1 MTRDIAAVPIAA
13 VLFDLSGTVL
23 DESYIAAGMRSLG
36 MTLAKRYGL
45 DPEYIK
51 SRMTA
56 AFREVSAE
64 YLSDAFYLMGDVF
77 AASFERFVEQAGF
90 VPADGEGIELTEQL
104 WRSCVPH
111 AVATE
116 GAVET
121 LTALRSAGIKTGI
134 VSYADTDVFRALL
147 DRTGLA
153 GLTDIELCSEQ
164 ARSCKPH
171 PGSFL
176 QALASLDTSP
186 ANALYVGDN
195 IEHDV
200 VGANRAGMRSA
211 HLAGREFSVSTDTGT
226 RGDAE
231 STPTYTIHRLTEVL
245 DLVLQ

>member
-1 MTRDIAAVPIAA
+1 MTRDIAAVPIDA

-45 DPEYIK
+45 DPEYVK
-51 SRMTA
+51 SRMPA

-64 YLSDAFYLMGDVF
+64 YLSEAFYLMG
-77 AASFERFVEQAGF
+77 
-90 VPADGEGIELTEQL
+90 ELTEQM
-104 WRSCVPH
+104 WSSCLPH

-195 IEHDV
+195 MEHDV

-226 RGDAE
+226 RTDVE
-231 STPTYTIHRLTEVL
+231 SIPTYTIHRLTEVL
-245 DLVLQ
+245 DLVLR